1 MRAQGKEV
9 TALTHKPILPPG
21 WDWYVETFL
30 MLALQR
36 QKTMDGGVQPL
47 TFTEMAVY
55 AELHGVQK
63 GEETRVFL
71 TFMQAMDRVFLEWVR
86 KQKAKPQKT
95 PGKK

>member
-21 WDWYVETFL
+21 WDWFIERFL
-30 MLALQR
+30 ELATQR
-36 QKTMDGGVQPL
+36 QRAMEGVQPL
-47 TFTEMAVY
+47 SFTEMAVF
-55 AELHGVQK
+55 AEFNGVQK
-63 GEETRVFL
+63 GEETRVFI

-86 KQKAKPQKT
+86 KQKPP